1 MKTLVNETEVSLKS
15 SCRSDDVFKMFV
27 FVNWSFFVFLIIRI
41 IVDKDDYN
49 DYNDYKDD

>member
-1 MKTLVNETEVSLKS
+1 MKSSVNETEVSLKS
-15 SCRSDDVFKMFV
+15 SCKDDNVF
-27 FVNWSFFVFLIIRI
+27 SFFFGLEKLIFLIIRI